1 VKFFAIGK
9 LHSDS
14 GHRARDRF
22 GYHCLFLGPSRL
34 KGNQRAK
41 LSNPIQ
47 NRPIVSKIGPG
58 LKLPKL
64 LND

>member
-1 VKFFAIGK
+1 LESLTATAGVATEI
-9 LHSDS
+9 DS
-14 GHRARDRF
+14 
-22 GYHCLFLGPSRL
+22 LFLDPSRL

-41 LSNPIQ
+41 LFNPIE
-47 NRPIVSKIGPG
+47 NRPVVPKIGPA